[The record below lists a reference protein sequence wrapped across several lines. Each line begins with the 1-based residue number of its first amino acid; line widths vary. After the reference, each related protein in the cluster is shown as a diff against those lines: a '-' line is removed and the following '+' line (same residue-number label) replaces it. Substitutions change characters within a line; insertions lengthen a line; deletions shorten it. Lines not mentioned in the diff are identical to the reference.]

1 MIAEILSTGDEVL
14 TGAVVDSNAAHIA
27 EALSEEG
34 VAVSRQSCVGDDVAQ
49 LVSILKEI
57 STRAYAVVVTGGLGP
72 TPDDLT
78 AEPLAK
84 AAGVDLVFS
93 DPANRSIDAYFKAR
107 ERPRN
112 PSDTKQAM
120 LPEGAACLMNPVGT
134 APGFVKKINQ
144 CRIFC
149 IPGVPS
155 EMRHM
160 LSESVMPYIRNI
172 QGEDHDINITKTLS
186 LFGLPES
193 AVGEALK
200 TLPNE
205 FPGIR
210 LGLRAKFPEI
220 HVKLY
225 ASGKEE
231 KKLNDQIDKAVGW
244 VMEQLGPWV
253 FSTTGQTLAAEIG
266 RLLLERQETLAVAE
280 SCTGGLIANW
290 LTDGPGSSGFFNFS
304 GVTYANQAKID
315 VLGVS
320 PDTLRQYGAVHEN
333 TVGEM
338 ARGARKI
345 AGTSYG
351 LATSGIAG
359 PDGGTD
365 DRPVGTL
372 CIGLA
377 GPGDIQTHRLQ
388 LSFGDR
394 LRNKTFFATTALEI
408 LRRTLLG
415 IDMQF

>member
-1 MIAEILSTGDEVL
+1 
-14 TGAVVDSNAAHIA
+14 
-27 EALSEEG
+27 
-34 VAVSRQSCVGDDVAQ
+34 
-49 LVSILKEI
+49 
-57 STRAYAVVVTGGLGP
+57 
-72 TPDDLT
+72 
-78 AEPLAK
+78 
-84 AAGVDLVFS
+84 
-93 DPANRSIDAYFKAR
+93 
-107 ERPRN
+107 
-112 PSDTKQAM
+112 M
-120 LPEGAACLMNPVGT
+120 LPEGADCLINPVGT
-134 APGFVKKINQ
+134 APGFVKKISQ

-160 LSESVMPYIRNI
+160 LSESVLPYIKRL
-172 QGEDHDINITKTLS
+172 QGDDHDISITKTLS

-200 TLPNE
+200 TLPDE

-225 ASGKEE
+225 ARGKEE
-231 KKLNDQIDKAVGW
+231 KAMNDQIEKAAGW
-244 VMEQLGPWV
+244 VLEQVGPWV

-266 RLLLERQETLAVAE
+266 QLLLDRRETLAVAE

-290 LTDGPGSSGFFNFS
+290 LTDVPGSSGFFSFS

-320 PDTLRQYGAVHEN
+320 PDTLLQHGAVHEN
-333 TVGEM
+333 TVREM

-345 AGTSYG
+345 AGTSFG

-365 DRPVGTL
+365 DKPVGTI

-377 GPGDIQTHRLQ
+377 GPGDVQAHRLQ

-408 LRRTLLG
+408 LRRELLG
-415 IDMQF
+415 IELQF